1 MEHFT
6 LAQNLQTN
14 QKTNAGFKSTSL
26 AEDTHKT
33 RLHKKNRYV
42 HQMKSSISWRLLV
55 DAPVRLVD

>member
-33 RLHKKNRYV
+33 RLHKKQIYAPDEIK
-42 HQMKSSISWRLLV
+42 HLLK
-55 DAPVRLVD
+55 ALS

>member
-1 MEHFT
+1 MKHFT

-26 AEDTHKT
+26 AEDTDTKHDCI
-33 RLHKKNRYV
+33 KNRYM
-42 HQMKSSISWRLLV
+42 HQMKSSIFWRLSV

>member
-6 LAQNLQTN
+6 LAQILQTN

-33 RLHKKNRYV
+33 RLHKKTDMCTRWN
-42 HQMKSSISWRLLV
+42 QASPEGS
-55 DAPVRLVD
+55 